1 LKRTLFN
8 WGLVALIS
16 LAVSSCKKD
25 SSGTIVAATSEI
37 SFAVNTDNP
46 STTLDAVN
54 GPVVQSTGTTAVT
67 AGVTWTSGIA
77 NIAHFKLEAKKNG
90 VEKEISTSN
99 LTNVDLFAA
108 IPAFVKANIDTG
120 TYKEIELRI
129 LLVKSTGADIPL
141 TLKGTFTSKGGAVV
155 PIEYDFNED
164 ALIKLEA
171 ENITVD
177 GTNNVTAGADM
188 HLNKLLFGI
197 TSAQIDAATRTSGTI
212 IISSSSNAT
221 LYAKVKL
228 NVLLAFA
235 ARHFEKHHK

>member
-1 LKRTLFN
+1 MRKPLLNLGFI
-8 WGLVALIS
+8 ALIS
-16 LAVSSCKKD
+16 LAATSCKKD
-25 SSGTIVAATSEI
+25 SAGTSVAATSEI

-46 STTLDAVN
+46 SVTLDAVN
-54 GPVVQSTGTTAVT
+54 GPVIQSTGTNALT

-77 NIAHFKLEAKKNG
+77 NIAQFKLEAKKNG
-90 VEKEISTSN
+90 VEKEVSTSN
-99 LTNVDLFAA
+99 LTNVDLLAA

-129 LLVKSTGADIPL
+129 LLVKSTGTDIPL

-155 PIEYDFNED
+155 PIEYDFNDD

-197 TSAQIDAATRTSGTI
+197 TSAQIDAATRTGGTI
-212 IISSSSNAT
+212 VISSTSNPA
-221 LYAKVKL
+221 LYAKIKL